1 MQLIYCKHGYCHPLR
16 VQIFCTVITEK
27 IMPYYKFEFKKI
39 YLIVKLQMWQ
49 CYFKSI
55 LLDISVFSFTVPHE
69 FHDILHR
76 YTIQGY
82 RVIALAHK
90 KMDPKLTWHQ
100 AQRISR

>member
-1 MQLIYCKHGYCHPLR
+1 MVIVTLSECKFFAQLLQKR
-16 VQIFCTVITEK
+16 FCPSINLNLK
-27 IMPYYKFEFKKI
+27 NM
-39 YLIVKLQMWQ
+39 LQMWQ